1 MTLPLLPIWT
11 ADLLGSALMCVF
23 SLLAVR
29 VARRLRGTDPT
40 NVVWTYLLWLCY
52 ALAAFALSRSVGH
65 IVRRLLLSSGYGGL
79 WSSLQPYSGA
89 INSLLF
95 VVVASITL
103 FFERV
108 WRIYQQILGDQNAL
122 QDAHNELIYL
132 NRNLEHIV
140 EERTRELSDS
150 ERKYRRIFE
159 ASQDMILMTTIEGAI
174 LDMNETGCRMLG
186 IPDPVGTGGDDR
198 SRNFTGMEGA
208 TDLTEATGM
217 VGAGRS
223 PLLEVGRRHR
233 FQDFLAKPREWEE
246 VLGSLAKGGAIIN
259 HELQLQG
266 QDGRQFSAL
275 ISAKVERMDQDE
287 ALEAIHFLAKDISQR
302 KAMEKQLLL
311 ADKLSSIGQLAA
323 GVAHEVNN
331 PLGMILGYTQLLI
344 RSEEPGTQ
352 RYDDLRTI
360 EKHTR
365 TCKTIVERLL
375 NFARST
381 QTRKES
387 SHIHSVIEEV
397 LGLLKRP
404 LELDGI
410 LIEKDFDERVP
421 PLLLDREK
429 MRQVFMNLLVNA
441 RQAICKQGKIT
452 LTTRYDTVRDEV
464 IVQVADSGGG
474 IEAADLTR
482 IFDPFFTTKPT
493 GEGTGLGLS
502 VSYGIVQDHK
512 GQITVSSEPGKGSTF
527 TVVLPNTSTEM
538 GR

>member
-1 MTLPLLPIWT
+1 MSLPLLPIWT
-11 ADLLGSALMCVF
+11 ADLLGSTLMCVF

-29 VARRLRGTDPT
+29 VAMRLRRTDPN

-65 IVRRLLLSSGYGGL
+65 IVRRLLLAGGHGGF

-89 INSLLF
+89 VNSLLF
-95 VVVASITL
+95 VVVASITM

-108 WRIYQQILGDQNAL
+108 WRIYEQIQGDQRAL
-122 QDAHNELIYL
+122 REAHSELVYL

-140 EERTRELSDS
+140 QARTRELTDS

-159 ASQDMILMTTIEGAI
+159 ASQDMILMTTSAGAI
-174 LDMNETGCRMLG
+174 REVNDAGVKMLG
-186 IPDPVGTGGDDR
+186 IPTKDEP
-198 SRNFTGMEGA
+198 EQA
-208 TDLTEATGM
+208 
-217 VGAGRS
+217 
-223 PLLEVGRRHR
+223 PR
-233 FQDFLAKPREWEE
+233 FQDFFTDTNEWDQLLAKLIRDGTLINQE
-246 VLGSLAKGGAIIN
+246 V
-259 HELQLQG
+259 ELRG
-266 QDGRQFSAL
+266 DDGRQFSAL
-275 ISAKVERMDQDE
+275 VSAKVERTGQAE
-287 ALEAIHFLAKDISQR
+287 TFEAIHFLVKDISQR

-331 PLGMILGYTQLLI
+331 PLGMILGYTQLLL
-344 RSEEPGTQ
+344 RSEEAGTQ

-360 EKHTR
+360 EKHSR

-381 QTRKES
+381 QTRKELG
-387 SHIHSVIEEV
+387 HIHSLIDEV

-404 LELDGI
+404 LELDNI
-410 LIEKDFDERVP
+410 RIEKDFDEHMP

-441 RQAICKQGKIT
+441 KQAIAGQGVIKLIT
-452 LTTRYDTVRDEV
+452 HYDDAREEV
-464 IVQVADSGGG
+464 IVQVVDDGCGV
-474 IEAADLTR
+474 EAANLTR
-482 IFDPFFTTKPT
+482 LFDPFFTTKPT

-512 GQITVSSEPGKGSTF
+512 GHIAVGSEPGKGTVF
-527 TVVLPNTSTEM
+527 TIVLPKTSSGGYEEP
-538 GR
+538 

>member
-1 MTLPLLPIWT
+1 MNLPLLPIWIV
-11 ADLLGSALMCVF
+11 DLLGSALMCCF
-23 SLLAVR
+23 SILAVG
-29 VARRLRGTDPT
+29 VAVRLRRTDQD
-40 NVVWTYLLWLCY
+40 NIVWTYLLWLCY

-65 IVRRLLLSSGYGGL
+65 IVKRLLLTGGYGTL

-108 WRIYQQILGDQNAL
+108 WRIYQQILADKRTL
-122 QDAHNELIYL
+122 QETHGELLYM
-132 NRNLEHIV
+132 NRHLEQMV
-140 EERTRELSDS
+140 EERTRELSAS

-159 ASQDMILMTTIEGAI
+159 TSQDMILVTGAEGII
-174 LDMNETGCRMLG
+174 LDINHAGITMLG
-186 IPDPVGTGGDDR
+186 VA
-198 SRNFTGMEGA
+198 SA
-208 TDLTEATGM
+208 AEA
-217 VGAGRS
+217 
-223 PLLEVGRRHR
+223 VGRHY
-233 FQDFLAKPREWEE
+233 FKDFFENLRQWDELVNKMWSD
-246 VLGSLAKGGAIIN
+246 GSLANAELLLRGGNGRLFPTLVSATT
-259 HELQLQG
+259 ERAE
-266 QDGRQFSAL
+266 QDG
-275 ISAKVERMDQDE
+275 K
-287 ALEAIHFLAKDISQR
+287 LEAIHFLVKDISQR
-302 KAMEKQLLL
+302 QAMEKQLLM

-344 RSEEPGTQ
+344 RGEEAGTQ

-381 QTRKES
+381 QTLREPGD
-387 SHIHSVIEEV
+387 IHGVLEEV
-397 LGLLKRP
+397 LGLLRRP

-410 LIEKDFDERVP
+410 SIEKEFDVGIP
-421 PLLLDREK
+421 PLSLDKEK

-441 RQAICKQGKIT
+441 RQAIGKQGKIR
-452 LTTRYDTVRDEV
+452 LITRYDPDREEV
-464 IVQVADSGGG
+464 MVQVIDSGCG
-474 IEAADLTR
+474 IHPDDLNR
-482 IFDPFFTTKPT
+482 VFDPFFTTKAT

-512 GQITVSSEPGKGSTF
+512 GHLLVNSEPGKGSTF
-527 TVVLPNTSTEM
+527 TLILPNPAA
-538 GR
+538 GRDENA

>member
-1 MTLPLLPIWT
+1 MKILIPAKDKPLLPAGFFIVSLPLLPIWI
-11 ADLLGSALMCVF
+11 ADLLGSTLMCVF
-23 SLLAVR
+23 SLLAVG
-29 VARRLRGTDPT
+29 AAMRLRRTDRN

-65 IVRRLLLSSGYGGL
+65 IAKRLLQAGGYNAL

-95 VVVASITL
+95 AVVASITL

-108 WRIYQQILGDQNAL
+108 WRIYQQILGDKRAL
-122 QDAHNELIYL
+122 QEAHNELVYL
-132 NRNLEHIV
+132 NRNLEQIV
-140 EERTRELSDS
+140 QERTLELSAS

-159 ASQDMILMTTIEGAI
+159 ASQDMILMTTIEGDIMEVNDAG
-174 LDMNETGCRMLG
+174 LKMLG
-186 IPDPVGTGGDDR
+186 I
-198 SRNFTGMEGA
+198 A
-208 TDLTEATGM
+208 AA
-217 VGAGRS
+217 VGAEGKD
-223 PLLEVGRRHR
+223 R
-233 FQDFLAKPREWEE
+233 FQDFFSNQNEWHEL
-246 VLGSLAKGGAIIN
+246 LGGLIRDGAIIN
-259 HELQLQG
+259 QELQLQG
-266 QDGRQFSAL
+266 HDGRQFSAL
-275 ISAKVERMDQDE
+275 ISAKVERTEQGE
-287 ALEAIHFLAKDISQR
+287 AFEAIHFLVKDISQR
-302 KAMEKQLLL
+302 KAMEQQLLL

-323 GVAHEVNN
+323 GIAHEVNN

-344 RSEEPGTQ
+344 RGEEAETQ

-381 QTRKES
+381 QTRKERG
-387 SHIHSVIEEV
+387 HIHIVIEEV

-441 RQAICKQGKIT
+441 RQAIGKQGRIK
-452 LTTRYDTVRDEV
+452 LTTYYDTVHDQV
-464 IVQVADSGGG
+464 IIQVTDSGCG
-474 IEAADLTR
+474 IQAADLTR

-512 GQITVSSEPGKGSTF
+512 GQITVSSEPGKGSAF
-527 TVVLPNTSTEM
+527 TIVLPNTGVEM
-538 GR
+538 DMRLPKNK

>member
-1 MTLPLLPIWT
+1 M
-11 ADLLGSALMCVF
+11 
-23 SLLAVR
+23 
-29 VARRLRGTDPT
+29 RLRRTDPN

-65 IVRRLLLSSGYGGL
+65 IVKRLLLAEGYDAL

-95 VVVASITL
+95 AVVASITL

-108 WRIYQQILGDQNAL
+108 WRIYQQILGDKRAL
-122 QDAHNELIYL
+122 EEAHNDLVYL
-132 NRNLEHIV
+132 NRNLEQIV
-140 EERTRELSDS
+140 HERTLELSAS

-159 ASQDMILMTTIEGAI
+159 ASQDMILITGFDGAI
-174 LDMNETGCRMLG
+174 LDMNDAGLEMLG
-186 IPDPVGTGGDDR
+186 ISASVGTRGKDHYRGIR
-198 SRNFTGMEGA
+198 TEMAGA
-208 TDLTEATGM
+208 T
-217 VGAGRS
+217 GRS
-223 PLLEVGRRHR
+223 PLREAGRTHC
-233 FQDFLAKPREWEE
+233 FQDFFTDRKDWDEL
-246 VLGSLAKGGAIIN
+246 LGGLTKKGALIN
-259 HELQLQG
+259 QELQLRG
-266 QDGRQFSAL
+266 HNGRQFSAL
-275 ISAKVERMDQDE
+275 ISAKVERTEQAE
-287 ALEAIHFLAKDISQR
+287 ALKAIYFLVKDISQR
-302 KAMEKQLLL
+302 KTMEKQLLL

-344 RSEEPGTQ
+344 RSEAPGTQ

-381 QTRKES
+381 HTRKEL

-397 LGLLKRP
+397 LGLLRRP
-404 LELDGI
+404 LELDNI

-441 RQAICKQGKIT
+441 KQAIAKEGKIT
-452 LTTRYDTVRDEV
+452 LDHSLRRESRGGHRPGDRHRLRHRGSRPDAQSSTLSLPRSPLVKER
-464 IVQVADSGGG
+464 AWDSPSVTGSS
-474 IEAADLTR
+474 R
-482 IFDPFFTTKPT
+482 TTKARSP
-493 GEGTGLGLS
+493 
-502 VSYGIVQDHK
+502 
-512 GQITVSSEPGKGSTF
+512 
-527 TVVLPNTSTEM
+527 
-538 GR
+538 